1 MIVEAIISTIGGGI
15 LRLIPEYLNIKD
27 KEKARDHE
35 FRMFD
40 LQLEADKIRSK
51 LKVDEMKAEVEGK
64 EILAEIGAITDA
76 AKAQATQTGMKFID
90 GLNASVRPVLTYW
103 WCVVL
108 YTINKG
114 VLLFLALTSGL
125 GLEQVAGAV
134 FTEFD
139 ASVVASMIG
148 FWFVDRAIRKLRS

>member
-1 MIVEAIISTIGGGI
+1 MIIEALISTIGGGI
-15 LRLIPEYLNIKD
+15 LRLIPEYLNIQD
-27 KEKARDHE
+27 KAKARDHE

-40 LQLEADKIRSK
+40 LQLEADKLRSK
-51 LKVDEMKAEVEGK
+51 LRQEEMRTEVEGK

-76 AKAQATQTGMKFID
+76 AKAQATQTGNSFID

-103 WCVVL
+103 WCVIL
-108 YTINKG
+108 YTVHKS
-114 VLLFLALTSGL
+114 VLTYLALKSDL
-125 GLEQVAGAV
+125 PLDKVAGNV